1 MFRFSILFWCAV
13 VASLALGGHTY
24 VWLKVSEF
32 YHPMAVYGDLFHLL
46 RYGALFLPVLAAIGM
61 LGLWFWRRPLSS
73 RHYQGGLAILVIAA
87 CLTLL
92 PRVDSGYRQSYWLGE
107 NRHEI
112 PWQYSPYNGSS
123 EPGGKSFLVEVSV
136 PDLAP
141 RYETREKTVIIG
153 KAVGFNKGEGGPARE
168 EPCRRRSSSMSC
180 EWRGSDRV
188 YSVSG
193 KAELFPSD
201 LPAFMV
207 SVADLL
213 DGFEVPAP

>member
-1 MFRFSILFWCAV
+1 MFRFSTLFWCAV
-13 VASLALGGHTY
+13 VASLAFGGHTY

-32 YHPMAVYGDLFHLL
+32 YHPMTVHGDLFHLL

-61 LGLWFWRRPLSS
+61 LGLWFWRRPLSP

-87 CLTLL
+87 CLPSL
-92 PRVDSGYRQSYWLGE
+92 PRVDSGYHQSYWLGE

-112 PWQYSPYNGSS
+112 RWQYSPYKGSP
-123 EPGGKSFLVEVSV
+123 EPGGKYFLVEVSV

-153 KAVGFNKGEGGPARE
+153 KAVDFNHGEGGPARE

-180 EWRGSDRV
+180 EWQRGGRV
-188 YSVSG
+188 YWAYG
-193 KAELFPSD
+193 KAGLFPSD
-201 LPAFMV
+201 LPVFLET
-207 SVADLL
+207 VADLL
-213 DGFEVPAP
+213 DGFEVSAS

>member
-1 MFRFSILFWCAV
+1 MFRFSILFWCG
-13 VASLALGGHTY
+13 VAATITWG
-24 VWLKVSEF
+24 EF
-32 YHPMAVYGDLFHLL
+32 FLIVRSINATYHPMTLRGDLFDPL
-46 RYGALFLPVLAAIGM
+46 RYGVIVLPVLAALGM

-87 CLTLL
+87 CLPLL

-107 NRHEI
+107 NMHEI
-112 PWQYSPYNGSS
+112 PWQYSPYNGSP
-123 EPGGKSFLVEVSV
+123 ELGGKYFLVEVSV

-153 KAVGFNKGEGGPARE
+153 KAVGFNKGEGRFARE

-180 EWRGSDRV
+180 EWQRGGRV
-188 YSVSG
+188 YSASG
-193 KAELFPSD
+193 KAGLFPSD

-213 DGFEVPAP
+213 DGFEVTAP